1 MALHDRRGRGA
12 ERGGKIELA
21 RHERRDRGRRRH
33 GDQLDID
40 GLPRKKAL
48 VLAEIKR
55 HQREALGRDMNSYF
69 GRLRCG
75 EARGGN
81 EKNQRDAADEYCS
94 ECRGGSRTATT
105 TQRSCTR
112 TKHGALF
119 SGPPDGAREKSA
131 ISGRYRN
138 GMLLQT

>member
-21 RHERRDRGRRRH
+21 RHKRRDRGRRRH

-40 GLPRKKAL
+40 GFPRKKAL

-94 ECRGGSRTATT
+94 ECRGGSRT
-105 TQRSCTR
+105 RSEEDTSELPSR
-112 TKHGALF
+112 FGISYA
-119 SGPPDGAREKSA
+119 GPPD
-131 ISGRYRN
+131 
-138 GMLLQT
+138 

>member
-55 HQREALGRDMNSYF
+55 NQREGRGRDMNFYW
-69 GRLRCG
+69 GGQRGG
-75 EARGGN
+75 EARGRK

-94 ECRGGSRTATT
+94 ECRGGPRTATT
-105 TQRSCTR
+105 TQRS
-112 TKHGALF
+112 
-119 SGPPDGAREKSA
+119 
-131 ISGRYRN
+131 
-138 GMLLQT
+138 

>member
-55 HQREALGRDMNSYF
+55 HRRESLGRVMIFYL
-69 GRLRCG
+69 GRLQWEQAG
-75 EARGGN
+75 GGN
-81 EKNQRDAADEYCS
+81 EKNRRDAADEYCS
-94 ECRGGSRTATT
+94 DCRGGSRTATT
-105 TQRSCTR
+105 
-112 TKHGALF
+112 
-119 SGPPDGAREKSA
+119 
-131 ISGRYRN
+131 
-138 GMLLQT
+138 